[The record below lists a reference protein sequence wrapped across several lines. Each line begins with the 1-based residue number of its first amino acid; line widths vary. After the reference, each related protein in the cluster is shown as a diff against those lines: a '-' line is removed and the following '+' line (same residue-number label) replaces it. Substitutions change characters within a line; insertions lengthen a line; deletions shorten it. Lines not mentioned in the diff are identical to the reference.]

1 MDLTKQPPRR
11 PSNTGISGCV
21 NMARM
26 ADKARAYN
34 DETLGDFV
42 YGEDSGLDL
51 ILLEFLDISADDFA
65 DAADRYTDAD
75 LSRWVKEV
83 SDRTDEEIQ
92 AFNRHHLGREPDDEA
107 GKKRLR
113 DRVEKYVPGSTD
125 IKTVFQSIEL
135 DDWASFREADLT
147 SRAPR
152 TPYCRDVAGIY
163 ALARMADKGRADRA
177 GHLGDYIYNCPID
190 QAVLEF
196 LEISAEDF
204 QEAAY
209 RNPNDLEL
217 GNWIREQSARTQDQI
232 STFNMRISRK
242 GPENDEQRAIF
253 EKAIHNVAPERTD
266 VTTWF
271 DLLDLDDEASFNA
284 VDLNRHPPRSP
295 YDTSVGGMASLARMI
310 DKGRAAQ
317 GDTLGDFWYGEDSG
331 IDKYI
336 LRFLG
341 ISPDDFSGALKA
353 HPADADL
360 LAWLEAQ
367 GKNSEA
373 QIAIFNQK
381 ICKLGP
387 RDEETWTWFR
397 GVVATL
403 DASRTDFTTYFEL
416 MQLSDQVAFTRL
428 RVGV

>member
-11 PSNTGISGCV
+11 PSNTGIDGIV
-21 NMARM
+21 NLARM
-26 ADKARAYN
+26 TDKARAHN
-34 DETLGDFV
+34 EATLGEFV
-42 YGEDSGLDL
+42 YGDDSGLDL

-65 DAADRYTDAD
+65 DAADRYGDGD
-75 LSRWVKEV
+75 LGGWVRKV
-83 SDRTDEEIQ
+83 SDRTDGEIE
-92 AFNRHHLGREPDDEA
+92 AFNRHHFDREPDDEA

-135 DDWASFREADLT
+135 DDWAIFREADLT
-147 SRAPR
+147 SQAPR

-163 ALARMADKGRADRA
+163 ALARMADKARADRA

-196 LEISAEDF
+196 LEISAGDF

-209 RNPNDLEL
+209 RNPNGLEL
-217 GNWIREQSARTQDQI
+217 GDWIREQSARTPAQI

-253 EKAIHNVAPERTD
+253 EKAINSVAPGRTD
-266 VTTWF
+266 VTAWF

-295 YDTSVGGMASLARMI
+295 YDTSVGGVAGLARMI
-310 DKGRAAQ
+310 DKGRATL

-341 ISPDDFSGALKA
+341 ISADDFSGALKA
-353 HPADADL
+353 CPADADL

-367 GKNSEA
+367 GKKSEA
-373 QIAIFNQK
+373 EIARFNEK
-381 ICKLGP
+381 VCKLGP

-403 DASRTDFTTYFEL
+403 DSSRTDFTTYYEL
-416 MQLSDQVAFTRL
+416 MQLSDQVAFARL
-428 RVGV
+428 KAGV